1 MAGASRWG
9 RRRGRSARA
18 LPLHTVTLR
27 ATADGLTELTLV
39 HERLET
45 LQAERRDVAEHVER
59 GWEMA
64 LDKLVALAREAI

>member
-45 LQAERRDVAEHVER
+45 LQAEHVER